1 MKKAK
6 NYGITVAGVLILALA
21 VLIIFLT
28 ILVPHLRENKI
39 LKQRADILLRAE
51 YERVMLFDPLRER
64 EGALADRGAEVMLRS
79 EQVAAL
85 RQSFSEVMAAGV
97 RNKENASKLE
107 GAWDI
112 KWQARCVDGTICDL
126 YFTKDMLYFYGEGTA
141 FYFEP
146 KDMLAYDA
154 FFGLLQDMLEN

>member
-28 ILVPHLRENKI
+28 IFVPHLRENKI
-39 LKQRADILLRAE
+39 LKERADILLYAE

-64 EGALADRGAEVMLRS
+64 EGMLADRGVEVMLLS

-85 RQSFSEVMAAGV
+85 RESFREVMAAGV
-97 RNKENASKLE
+97 RNKENVSKLE

-112 KWQARCVDGTICDL
+112 KWQLRTLEDTVFDL
-126 YFTKDMLYFYGEGTA
+126 YFTKDAMYFYAEGTA

-154 FFGLLQDMLEN
+154 FYALVQQILEQ

>member
-6 NYGITVAGVLILALA
+6 NYGITVAGALILALA
-21 VLIIFLT
+21 VLIVFLT
-28 ILVPHLRENKI
+28 IFVPHLRENKI
-39 LKQRADILLRAE
+39 LKERADILLYAE

-64 EGALADRGAEVMLRS
+64 EGTLAGRGVEVMLLS
-79 EQVAAL
+79 EQVTAL
-85 RQSFSEVMAAGV
+85 RQSFGEVMAAGV

-112 KWQARCVDGTICDL
+112 KWQLRTPEDTVCDL
-126 YFTKDMLYFYGEGTA
+126 YFTKDAMYFYAQGTA

-154 FFGLLQDMLEN
+154 FYALVQQTLEQ

>member
-1 MKKAK
+1 MKKTK

-28 ILVPHLRENKI
+28 IFVPHLRENKI
-39 LKQRADILLRAE
+39 LKERADILLYAE

-64 EGALADRGAEVMLRS
+64 EGMLADRGVEVMLLS

-85 RQSFSEVMAAGV
+85 RESFREVMAAGV
-97 RNKENASKLE
+97 RNKENVSKLE

-112 KWQARCVDGTICDL
+112 KWQLRTPEDTVFDL
-126 YFTKDMLYFYGEGTA
+126 YFTKDSMYFYAEGTA
-141 FYFEP
+141 FCFEP

-154 FFGLLQDMLEN
+154 FYALVQQILEQ